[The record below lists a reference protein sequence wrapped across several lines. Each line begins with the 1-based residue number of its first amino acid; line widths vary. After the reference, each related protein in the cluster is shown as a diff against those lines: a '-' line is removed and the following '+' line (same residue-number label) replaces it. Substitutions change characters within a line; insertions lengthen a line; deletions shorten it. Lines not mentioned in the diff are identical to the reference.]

1 MESILESIK
10 KLLGPDAEY
19 THFDPDIITHI
30 NSVMMDLNLMG
41 VGPDEGFFIEDDSST
56 WYDFVQEELWG
67 KIEAIKSY
75 IYLRVKLL
83 FDITSMGSA
92 TIASYERQIDRWEC
106 RIRDMVEFMHYKGEE
121 ENLNGE

>member
-1 MESILESIK
+1 MESILDSIK
-10 KLLGPDAEY
+10 KLLGPDGEY
-19 THFDPDIITHI
+19 DHFDPDIIMHI

-41 VGPDEGFFIEDDSST
+41 VGPEDGFFIEDDSST
-56 WYDFVQEELWG
+56 WYDFVQKELWG

-106 RIRDMVEFMHYKGEE
+106 RIRDMVEFMQSKGEE
-121 ENLNGE
+121 EIQNG